1 MISSRS
7 LTLILLVFSAP
18 FYHLSCAHADGGWY
32 LGASTGRSLIEIE
45 VPGNA
50 SGVFGLD
57 ESATAW
63 KGFGG
68 YVLDLPLLDFG
79 FEGGYVDFGSA
90 SAQFQG
96 VEASVDASGVNLW
109 GIAGADLGPLGVYG
123 KLGAIAWSLD
133 TRTTGLID
141 QQLDKS
147 GTDMAY
153 GIGAKFM
160 LWSLEF
166 RAEYERYDVSR
177 AENLSMLSVGASWV
191 F

>member
-1 MISSRS
+1 MFSVR
-7 LTLILLVFSAP
+7 TLSFIVLVFTAP

-32 LGASTGRSLIEIE
+32 FGASTGRSFIEIE
-45 VPGNA
+45 VPGSSSA
-50 SGVFGLD
+50 VFGLD

-68 YVLDLPLLDFG
+68 YVIDLPLLDFG
-79 FEGGYVDFGSA
+79 IEGGVVDFGSA
-90 SAQFQG
+90 SARFRG
-96 VEASVDASGVNLW
+96 VETSVDASGVNLW

-141 QQLDKS
+141 HQLDKS
-147 GTDMAY
+147 GTDLAY

-166 RAEYERYDVSR
+166 RAEYEHYDVSR